1 MIENRT
7 TKKVAIACQGGGV
20 HAAFAAGVLKEILN
34 KIKGEPEYEI
44 VALSGTS
51 GGAICAYLAWYAL
64 LGDDEQEAIELLNT
78 FWKKDN
84 SVHFPEEAWV
94 MNSSARMMN
103 RFLENVGSAS
113 PFFWAPLVNP
123 HNFPKSSAS
132 FPLIRSPDYWQ
143 DQLRE
148 MICNRVNEKDIEER
162 VKSSKKEQV
171 TPPDLG
177 PMLYIGAANPRTG
190 EFQVFRSH
198 KPHTNDQPDAKA
210 ERSKPLAFNRSP
222 NDGISVEAV
231 LASAAIPTLFKAMHT
246 GRAVY
251 WHTPQPQDPRPRVE
265 EGVYWDGLY
274 SSNPPIH
281 ELAELYPD
289 EIWVIQINPE
299 EIYEVP
305 KETENIEDRRNELS
319 GNLSLNQELRFVRK
333 TNELIRR
340 YDLPKNPVKVR
351 RIELTRPLNYFS
363 KLDRDADCIHQLMDD
378 DGPKEATPFLEA
390 LDALSPFEQA
400 WEEALRRWKEAQRQD
415 EYQRKKVVD
424 DVVNFFTDE
433 ATIKLIPPDGSSVS
447 EQSYMGK
454 QEGQK
459 SMLVAVRRCL
469 EGNFSL
475 EQARYYRVNG
485 KEICWWMLFSSN
497 RFDFPLKGLA
507 KVELSDHK
515 IKCFAFYP
523 VEIKMLEELEPAEGT
538 QWTAKAGR

>member
-1 MIENRT
+1 MSENGT

-20 HAAFAAGVLKEILN
+20 HASFAAGVLKEILN
-34 KIKGEPEYEI
+34 NIKEKPEYEI

-51 GGAICAYLAWYAL
+51 GGAICAYLTWYAL
-64 LGDDEQEAIELLNT
+64 MGDNKQEAIELLNK
-78 FWKKDN
+78 FWKEDN

-94 MNSSARMMN
+94 VNSSAQTMN
-103 RFLENVGSAS
+103 RFLEYVSS
-113 PFFWAPLVNP
+113 VWPFFWTPSINP
-123 HNFPKSSAS
+123 HNFPKSSS
-132 FPLIRSPDYWQ
+132 LLPLIRSPDYWQ
-143 DQLRE
+143 DQLRD
-148 MICNRVNEKDIEER
+148 MIASRVNDKDIEER
-162 VKSSKKEQV
+162 VKSSKKEKV
-171 TPPDLG
+171 TPPNLG

-198 KPHTNDQPDAKA
+198 KPHKNDQPDTKDESCKA
-210 ERSKPLAFNRSP
+210 LDFNRSP

-231 LASAAIPTLFKAMHT
+231 LASAALPSLFKAVHT

-251 WHTPQPQDPRPRVE
+251 WHTPQPQYPCPRVE
-265 EGVYWDGLY
+265 KGVYWDGLY

-281 ELAELYPD
+281 ELAVLCPD

-299 EIYEVP
+299 EIHAVP
-305 KETENIEDRRNELS
+305 KKTENLEDRRNELS

-333 TNELIRR
+333 TNELIRK
-340 YDLPKNPVKVR
+340 YNLPKNPVKVR

-363 KLDRDADCIHQLMDD
+363 KLDRAADCIKLLMED

-390 LDALSPFEQA
+390 LDALSPFEEA
-400 WEEALRRWKEAQRQD
+400 WDEALRGWKEAQQQD
-415 EYQRKKVVD
+415 ENQRKKVVD
-424 DVVNFFTDE
+424 DVVDLFTDD
-433 ATIKLIPPDGSSVS
+433 ATIKLVPPYAYGSSAS
-447 EQSYMGK
+447 EQRYMGK

-459 SMLVAVRRCL
+459 CIQEAVRRCL

-485 KEICWWMLFSSN
+485 KEICWWMLSSSN
-497 RFDFPLKGLA
+497 SFDFPLKGLA

-523 VEIKMLEELEPAEGT
+523 VDMKLMEELEAAEG
-538 QWTAKAGR
+538 A